1 MAQLVVSSYEEWKA
15 LEGKKFGVSEYLEID
30 QERINLFA
38 EATGDFQWIHL
49 DRERAQK
56 ESPFQSTIA
65 HGYLTLSLL
74 PPLLAQI
81 VETRNSSMT
90 VNYGVENLRF
100 GQPVPAGGR
109 VRLLADVLEV
119 KDLRGITRVR
129 IGVKMELENER
140 KPVFTGSILLL
151 YHFNS

>member
-1 MAQLVVSSYEEWKA
+1 MAQMLVSSYDEWKA
-15 LEGKKFGVSEYLEID
+15 IEGKEFGISEFMEID
-30 QERINLFA
+30 QERINQFA

-49 DRERAQK
+49 DRDRAKK
-56 ESPFQSTIA
+56 ESPFGTTIA

-81 VETRNSSMT
+81 VETRNSRLT

-100 GQPVPAGGR
+100 GQPVPAGGQ
-109 VRLLADVLEV
+109 VRLRADVREV
-119 KDLRGITRVR
+119 KNLRGITRVKV
-129 IGVKMELENER
+129 GVIMELKGGD
-140 KPVFTGSILLL
+140 KPVFTGAVLLL

>member
-15 LEGKKFGVSEYLEID
+15 LEGKRFGVSEYLEID

-100 GQPVPAGGR
+100 GQAVPAGGR